1 MAKWQPTVC
10 WDFDGVIHSYTTPWQ
25 GTTTI
30 PDPPVEGIGKLLQS
44 VKDAGYK
51 NVVVSSRCATVE
63 GLGAVRA
70 YLRDNNLMKYIDSVQ
85 MEKPPA
91 LVYIDDRAICF
102 RPDEMDTLLEKIE
115 SFKPWNKQKT

>member
-1 MAKWQPTVC
+1 MWKPIVC

-25 GTTTI
+25 GTTVI
-30 PDPPVEGIGKLLQS
+30 PDPPVEGIDKLLQS

-51 NVVVSSRCATVE
+51 NVVVSSRCATIE
-63 GLGAVRA
+63 GLEAVKE
-70 YLRDNNLMKYIDSVQ
+70 YLKKYKLTKCIDSVQ

-102 RPDEMDTLLEKIE
+102 RPDEMDTLLEKIK